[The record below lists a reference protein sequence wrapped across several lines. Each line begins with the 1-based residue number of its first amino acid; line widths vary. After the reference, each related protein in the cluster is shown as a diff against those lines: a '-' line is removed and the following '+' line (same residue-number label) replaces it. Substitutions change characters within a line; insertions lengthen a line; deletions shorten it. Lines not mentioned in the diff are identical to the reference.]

1 MHRPLS
7 LLAFA
12 CALAACSPER
22 APDTGQPLPTAKPAE
37 APVSGEKAEHGVTGL
52 TVYSGDYEALA
63 GMDRASAG
71 MPGYALVARP
81 LQYTLK
87 AGRNSIS
94 FGGVPPSMD
103 VEAALLRPRSPEV
116 TIESQR
122 HVSALSGSGD
132 VVSKVIGQRVTVEH
146 TVGGAKQTDS
156 GTLLAARDGLT
167 LALPDGRIK
176 VIHDYDNFSI
186 VDGARLLPQ
195 EAALQWTVA
204 AEADGAAEFL
214 LSYPMGGMAW
224 RAEYLATLA
233 KGADCRLA
241 LDAAAL
247 VANRSGVTFSQANL
261 TLVAGEPN
269 RERRDQPGPEHQAL
283 RGKLMAADQGAAMP
297 SRRGSGEYHAYDLPG
312 TIRIGNGA
320 TERVPL
326 FAQRPT
332 VACERGYVV
341 DSGGPQ
347 WEPPQ
352 PILEPGFR
360 GQTGSL
366 PVSVAVTV
374 ENTSE
379 AGLGQPLPAGRVR
392 VFEGNE
398 LLGESRL
405 HHTPEGGELRLEV
418 GKAFDLGAERKVTNF
433 KVDRANRTITESFEI
448 TLANA
453 KANDVIVR
461 VVEPMPRWSEWKLVS
476 SSVPGV
482 KKDSQHAEF
491 EVTVPAGGETRLG
504 YTVRYEWAPGA
515 IR

>member
-7 LLAFA
+7 LFALA

-22 APDTGQPLPTAKPAE
+22 GPDASRPLATAKPAE

-52 TVYSGDYEALA
+52 TVYSGDYEAL
-63 GMDRASAG
+63 GSVDSASAG

-87 AGRNSIS
+87 SGRNAVS

-103 VEAALLRPRSPEV
+103 VEAALLRPRSPGV
-116 TIESQR
+116 TVESQR

-132 VVSKVIGQRVTVEH
+132 VISQVLGQRVTVEH

-156 GTLLAARDGLT
+156 GTLLSATDGLT
-167 LALPDGRIK
+167 LALGDGRIK
-176 VIHDYDNFSI
+176 VIRDYDNFSI

-204 AEADGAAEFL
+204 AEAGGTAEFL

-224 RAEYLATLA
+224 RAEYLATLTA
-233 KGADCRLA
+233 GSECRLE
-241 LDAAAL
+241 LDGAAL
-247 VANRSGVTFSQANL
+247 VANRSGVTFSQAKL
-261 TLVAGEPN
+261 TLLAGEPN
-269 RERRDQPGPEHQAL
+269 RERRDESAPEHQAL
-283 RGKLMAADQGAAMP
+283 GSRQTAADAGAAAP
-297 SRRGSGEYHAYDLPG
+297 SRRSSGEYHAYDLPG
-312 TIRIGNGA
+312 TIRLGNGA
-320 TERVPL
+320 TERVAL
-326 FAQRPT
+326 FAQRPS
-332 VACERGYVV
+332 VACTRGYVV

-347 WEPPQ
+347 WEPASPV
-352 PILEPGFR
+352 LEPGFR
-360 GQTGSL
+360 GLTGSV

-374 ENTSE
+374 ENTKG

-392 VFEGNE
+392 VFDGNE

-405 HHTPEGGELRLEV
+405 QHTPAGGELRLEV
-418 GKAFDLGAERKVTNF
+418 GKAFDLGAQREVTDF
-433 KVDRANRTITESFEI
+433 RVDRAGRTITESFAI

-453 KANDVIVR
+453 KATDVNVR
-461 VVEPMPRWSEWKLVS
+461 VVEPMPRWSDWKLLS

-482 KKDSQHAEF
+482 RKDAQHAEF
-491 EVTVPAGGETRLG
+491 HVPVPAGGETRLT
-504 YTVRYEWAPGA
+504 YTVRYQWAPGA